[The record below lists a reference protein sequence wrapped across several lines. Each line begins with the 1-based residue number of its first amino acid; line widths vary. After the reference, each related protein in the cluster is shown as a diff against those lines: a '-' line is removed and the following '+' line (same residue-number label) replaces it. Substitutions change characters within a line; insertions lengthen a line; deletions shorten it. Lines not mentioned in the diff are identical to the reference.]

1 MGAIKAVNDTDFQ
14 SEVLESDKPVL
25 VDFWAEWCG
34 PCKKVAP
41 VLEEIATESD
51 AIEIRKLDIDA
62 NPEITRKFQVMSV
75 PTMILFKDGQ
85 PADQLIGAQ
94 PKAAIKRFLA
104 K

>member
-1 MGAIKAVNDTDFQ
+1 MGAIKAVSDTDFQ
-14 SEVLESDKPVL
+14 TEVLEADKPVL

-41 VLEEIATESD
+41 VLEELAAESD
-51 AIEIRKLDIDA
+51 AVVIRKLDTDA
-62 NPEITRKFQVMSV
+62 NPETTRKFGVMSV

-85 PADQLIGAQ
+85 PADQLVGAQ
-94 PKAAIKRFLA
+94 PKAAIRKFLD

>member
-1 MGAIKAVNDTDFQ
+1 MGAIKPVSDADFQ
-14 SEVLESDKPVL
+14 TEVLESDKPVL

-34 PCKKVAP
+34 PCKKVSP
-41 VLEEIATESD
+41 VLEELATESD
-51 AIEIRKLDIDA
+51 AIRFRKLDTDA
-62 NPEITRKFQVMSV
+62 NPETARKFQVMSV

-94 PKAAIKRFLA
+94 PKAAIRKFLE